1 MRYAIAMLTNV
12 RTKNRLPA
20 EKTVRVVHRAGA
32 GAPDISVTL
41 RIPAGVLS
49 IAAQT
54 TSLGHQASIVH
65 DKGMEIVFANE
76 SPHPRVSVI
85 RHSQD
90 GAVAVRHVAMLEHA
104 VEVEHL
110 DPATSVKGLEG
121 LALHLICRRHGFDG
135 RARPPLPLDLA
146 ADPAPRIRAMGL
158 SVPTSDAIALA
169 SFGLG
174 LTATAAGSGRSSASR
189 GPQGAEGPKVR
200 VHTCV
205 EKFTSFFFFNANIV
219 SRLSAY
225 FPTKSLAYARGVGVN
240 MALGATMQVSARTP
254 TPSPAL
260 VPEHTPE
267 H

>member
-12 RTKNRLPA
+12 RTKNRLPT

-41 RIPAGVLS
+41 RMPAGVLS

-121 LALHLICRRHGFDG
+121 LALHLIRHQHGFDG

-158 SVPTSDAIALA
+158 SVPTSDAAALA
-169 SFGLG
+169 SFGLC
-174 LTATAAGSGRSSASR
+174 LTATAAPRAPRSVST
-189 GPQGAEGPKVR
+189 PGAEGPKVR
-200 VHTCV
+200 VHAGV
-205 EKFTSFFFFNANIV
+205 EKFTSFFFFNTNIV

-254 TPSPAL
+254 SPAL
-260 VPEHTPE
+260 VPEHSPE

>member
-41 RIPAGVLS
+41 RMPAGVLS

-121 LALHLICRRHGFDG
+121 LALHLIRRRHGFDG

-158 SVPTSDAIALA
+158 SVPTSDAAALA

-174 LTATAAGSGRSSASR
+174 LTATAARSGGRSSAL
-189 GPQGAEGPKVR
+189 GAVR
-200 VHTCV
+200 VHAGV

>member
-41 RIPAGVLS
+41 RMPAGVLS

-121 LALHLICRRHGFDG
+121 LALHLIRRRHGFDG

-158 SVPTSDAIALA
+158 SVPTSDAAALA
-169 SFGLG
+169 SFELG
-174 LTATAAGSGRSSASR
+174 LTATAAKSGGRSSAL
-189 GPQGAEGPKVR
+189 GAEGPKVR
-200 VHTCV
+200 VHAGV